1 MKIPG
6 INKLL
11 VTRYPLLAI
20 FLLTPFFNGSKDP
33 AAIFIF
39 ETVIFIL
46 FFIISRF
53 RKTDIDVPIF
63 IFVIFAIFSTL
74 NTFYFDSSINTVILL
89 ISYIIFFYCIISVYD
104 EQFKKYF
111 YAGLLS
117 VSFILSLIIVIQTF
131 LGITPKAT
139 MPNPNMAAGYIT
151 AGTSL
156 VLSILI
162 LEKPKLKI
170 MTLYCFLFLFFWL
183 AIALTHSRGGLFSLI
198 CGIVAVL
205 YFKFKKLG
213 IIIFTVGL
221 LVIFISIPKKTLT
234 NITKTDGGDSY
245 ALKRPAI
252 WKTAIEI
259 IKEKPVFGTGPG
271 NFELLFYKYNFPVDD
286 LISRYSK
293 NTRFAHNEFLQIA
306 AEGGLFTLFAFLFI
320 LAVVFKNGI
329 KSSPVSA
336 VVLSSI
342 LGHSIL
348 DFNLHLPALVFVA
361 IILSSDILYK
371 NRGKVKRIGGMR
383 DFSPSSMEQIHTNC
397 SREFILGKL
406 DKKYIRI
413 FLAIILI
420 FNTVNFFIKPFNAEK
435 YKIIADKFIKTNPE
449 KALEFYQKAVEHSP
463 NNFEYRRIA
472 GELFYDDGVILEAI
486 KNLKKSIELNPK
498 NPFAF
503 ISLSNIYYELSEFN
517 KAEYYL
523 LNSLDI
529 EPNYLAAK
537 YLLAKINEK
546 QNKIESALKG
556 YTDIISIYKFFS
568 GEYLSSGYEKT
579 LLSVDIS
586 SVYNSLGFLQM
597 NIGKLTD
604 AISNYNLSIKTNP
617 ENTQTYS
624 NLASVY
630 FTFGKN
636 YSEALRYGKLAVFYA
651 DEQEKPHHLKNLI
664 LIYKK
669 LGNQTEIT
677 KLEKIIKGL
686 KGY

>member
-1 MKIPG
+1 MKILN

-11 VTRYPLLAI
+11 ITRYLLLVTCLLA
-20 FLLTPFFNGSKDP
+20 PFFNGLKDP
-33 AAIFIF
+33 TAIFVF

-46 FFIISRF
+46 FFIISNF
-53 RKTDIDVPIF
+53 RKTDIDVPVF
-63 IFVIFAIFSTL
+63 IFFILVIFSTM
-74 NTFYFDSSINTVILL
+74 NTIYLDSSINTVILL

-111 YAGLLS
+111 YAGLIS
-117 VSFILSLIIVIQTF
+117 VSFILSLLIIIQTF
-131 LGITPKAT
+131 LEITPKAT

-151 AGTSL
+151 AGASL

-170 MTLYCFLFLFFWL
+170 TMLYCFLFLFFWIAL
-183 AIALTHSRGGLFSLI
+183 ALTHSRGGLFSLI
-198 CGIVAVL
+198 CGLAVVL
-205 YFKFKKLG
+205 YFKFKKKG

-234 NITKTDGGDSY
+234 NITKTDDGDSY

-252 WKTAIEI
+252 WKTAVEI

-271 NFELLFYKYNFPVDD
+271 NFELLFYKYNFPVDN

-306 AEGGLFTLFAFLFI
+306 AEGGLFTLSAFLFI
-320 LAVVFKNGI
+320 LMIVFKNGI
-329 KSSPVSA
+329 KNSPVST

-342 LGHSIL
+342 IGHSL
-348 DFNLHLPALVFVA
+348 VDFNLHLPALVFVA

-371 NRGKVKRIGGMR
+371 NCGEKI
-383 DFSPSSMEQIHTNC
+383 
-397 SREFILGKL
+397 KL
-406 DKKYIRI
+406 NKKYIRI

-435 YKIIADKFIKTNPE
+435 YKTIADKFINTNPE
-449 KALEFYQKAVEHSP
+449 KALKFYQKAVERSP

-472 GELFYDDGVILEAI
+472 GELFYDDGNILEAI
-486 KNLKKSIELNPK
+486 KNLKKSIGLNPK

-503 ISLSNIYYELSEFN
+503 TSLSNIYYELSEFN
-517 KAEYYL
+517 KAEYYIH
-523 LNSLDI
+523 NSLNI

-546 QNKIESALKG
+546 QNKIEPALAE
-556 YTDIISIYKFFS
+556 YNDLISTYKFFS
-568 GEYLSSGYEKT
+568 GASLSSGYEKT
-579 LLSVDIS
+579 LLPIDIS
-586 SVYNSLGFLQM
+586 TVYNSLGFLQM
-597 NIGKLTD
+597 NIGKFND

-617 ENTQTYS
+617 ENAQAYS

-630 FTFGKN
+630 FIKKN
-636 YSEALRYGKLAVFYA
+636 YSEALRYGKLAVFY
-651 DEQEKPHHLKNLI
+651 EREEPHHLKNLI
-664 LIYKK
+664 LIYQK
-669 LGNQTEIT
+669 LGNQSEIT
-677 KLEKIIKGL
+677 KLTKKIEALEEL
-686 KGY
+686 KNVKER

>member
-1 MKIPG
+1 M
-6 INKLL
+6 
-11 VTRYPLLAI
+11 
-20 FLLTPFFNGSKDP
+20 TPFFNGSKDP

-39 ETVIFIL
+39 ETVIFVL
-46 FFIISRF
+46 FFIISNF
-53 RKTDIDVPIF
+53 RKTDIDVPISIFF
-63 IFVIFAIFSTL
+63 ILVIFSTL
-74 NTFYFDSSINTVILL
+74 DTVYFDSSINALMLL

-111 YAGLLS
+111 YAGLIS
-117 VSFILSLIIVIQTF
+117 VSFILSLLIIIQT
-131 LGITPKAT
+131 LSGITPKAT

-151 AGTSL
+151 AGASL

-170 MTLYCFLFLFFWL
+170 MMLYCLLFLFFWL

-198 CGIVAVL
+198 CGIAAVL

-213 IIIFTVGL
+213 IIIFTVGI

-234 NITKTDGGDSY
+234 DIAKIDGGDSY

-252 WKTAIEI
+252 WKAAIGI
-259 IKEKPVFGTGPG
+259 IKEKPVLGTGPG
-271 NFELLFYKYNFPVDD
+271 NFELLFYKYNFPVDN
-286 LISRYSK
+286 LSSRYSK

-320 LAVVFKNGI
+320 LAVVIKNGI
-329 KSSPVSA
+329 KSSPVST

-342 LGHSIL
+342 IGHSL
-348 DFNLHLPALVFVA
+348 VDFNLHLPALVFVA
-361 IILSSDILYK
+361 IILSSDILYE
-371 NRGKVKRIGGMR
+371 NCGQEKRIGGMR
-383 DFSPSSMEQIHTNC
+383 DFSPSPMEQIHTNC
-397 SREFILGKL
+397 SREFILGKFN
-406 DKKYIRI
+406 KKYIRL

-420 FNTVNFFIKPFNAEK
+420 FNTVNFFVKPFNAEK
-435 YKIIADKFIKTNPE
+435 YKILADKFIKTNPE
-449 KALEFYQKAVEHSP
+449 KALEFYQKAVKFSP

-472 GELFYDDGVILEAI
+472 AELFYDDGAILEAI

-503 ISLSNIYYELSEFN
+503 TSLSNIYYELSEFN

-523 LNSLDI
+523 LNSLNI

-546 QNKIESALKG
+546 QNKIDAALKE
-556 YTDIISIYKFFS
+556 YTNIISTYKFFS
-568 GEYLSSGYEKT
+568 GTSLSSGYEKT
-579 LLSVDIS
+579 LLSIDIS

-597 NIGKLTD
+597 SIGKFND
-604 AISNYNLSIKTNP
+604 AIYNYELSIKTNP
-617 ENTQTYS
+617 ENAQAYS

-630 FTFGKN
+630 FIKKN
-636 YSEALRYGKLAVFYA
+636 YREALRYGKLAVFYA
-651 DEQEKPHHLKNLI
+651 DAQEKIYHLKNLI
-664 LIYKK
+664 LIYKE
-669 LGNQTEIT
+669 LGEQTEIQNLT
-677 KLEKIIKGL
+677 KKIKVLEGQKNVTER
-686 KGY
+686 